1 MTTPYQELKLTDQ
14 YGPAAFHWAWYEAA
28 HGQLM
33 LWERVYVCQG
43 CGKEMTL
50 RPPAGA
56 AQDAPAGPC
65 PGCGGTLLAKDR

>member
-1 MTTPYQELKLTDQ
+1 MTTRYQAMKVADKF
-14 YGPAAFHWAWYEAA
+14 GPAEFHWAWWEAA

-43 CGKEMTL
+43 CGREMTL
-50 RPPAGA
+50 GGPGA
-56 AQDAPAGPC
+56 AVGRPAGPC

>member
-43 CGKEMTL
+43 CDKEMTL
-50 RPPAGA
+50 GRVGG
-56 AQDAPAGPC
+56 QLGAPAGPC
-65 PGCGGTLLAKDR
+65 PSCGGTLLAKDR